1 MSVKSDARDAAR
13 AVESSPVLRGLA
25 RGGYAANGVVH
36 LLIGTLALV
45 VAAGGDEQT
54 DQTGAFRAVAGAPLG
69 FAGLWVLAV
78 ALGAL
83 GLWHLVAGALLRRSR
98 GADAKERARVWGLRL
113 SEWGQGVVFL
123 ALGVLSASVALGAR
137 PNAEQ
142 SATEA
147 SRGILSLP
155 GGPLLLGAIGVGVGI
170 GGVAFVWMGVR
181 VSFEK
186 KLALP
191 TGALG
196 ATVRG
201 LGIAGFVAKGIAL
214 AIVGVLLTVAA
225 VRVDPT
231 AAGGLDGAIAALIAL
246 PAGPWLAGSVGVG
259 LIAYG
264 VFCMFRARYATL

>member
-1 MSVKSDARDAAR
+1 MSVKSEARDAAR
-13 AVESSPVLRGLA
+13 AVESSPVLRALA

-45 VAAGGDEQT
+45 VAEGGAGQS
-54 DQTGAFRAVAGAPLG
+54 DQTGAFTAVAAVPLG
-69 FAGLWVLAV
+69 FAGLWVLAI

-83 GLWHLVAGALLRRSR
+83 GLWHAIAGFLIRRGSA
-98 GADAKERARVWGLRL
+98 GDAKTRVRAWGLRL
-113 SEWGQGVVFL
+113 SEWGQGVVFA
-123 ALGVLSASVALGAR
+123 ALGIVSASVALGAR
-137 PNAEQ
+137 PNAEE

-147 SRGILSLP
+147 SRGILSVP
-155 GGPLLLGAIGVGVGI
+155 GGPWLLGAVGAGIGI
-170 GGVAFVWMGVR
+170 GGIAFVWMGVR

-186 KLALP
+186 KLTLP
-191 TGALG
+191 SGALG

-201 LGIAGFVAKGIAL
+201 LGVAGFVAKGIAL

-225 VRVDPT
+225 VTVDPT

-246 PAGPWLAGSVGVG
+246 PSGPWLASAVGAG

-264 VFCMFRARYATL
+264 VFCMFRARYAKL